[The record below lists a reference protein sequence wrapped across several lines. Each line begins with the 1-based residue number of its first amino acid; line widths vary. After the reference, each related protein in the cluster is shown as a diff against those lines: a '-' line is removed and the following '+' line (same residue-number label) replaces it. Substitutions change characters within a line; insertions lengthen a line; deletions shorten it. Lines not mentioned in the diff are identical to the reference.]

1 MARLDLV
8 VTLLVL
14 SIPRWALALTI
25 ATGTPDGTYQGIGED
40 IERVARNEG
49 IAVELIQTNGSFD
62 NINMV
67 GAGKVD
73 LALLQ
78 LDVLKFAS
86 DAMQQAGVRVL
97 DELKVVLNLYLE
109 EIHVIAKNAGI
120 RSLDELAGKKVA
132 VGPEKSGSA
141 LTATVLLAAHNIE
154 VKKSYDAPAEALRK
168 LETGELDALIF
179 VGGAPVPAFAK
190 LDRGFH
196 FVKIPPSA
204 ELEQIYVKTKIGSTA
219 YPWSG
224 ETETYAVPSVIMTR
238 VRNDAQYAVT
248 LQKVVLSIVVNKET
262 LDATGHPKW
271 KESFVRTTLGN
282 GYPPTMDLIGVI
294 NALDKY
300 GYRLIKK

>member
-40 IERVARNEG
+40 IQRVARNED

-86 DAMQQAGVRVL
+86 DMMQQAGVKVL

-141 LTATVLLAAHNIE
+141 LTATVLLAA
-154 VKKSYDAPAEALRK
+154 
-168 LETGELDALIF
+168 
-179 VGGAPVPAFAK
+179 
-190 LDRGFH
+190 
-196 FVKIPPSA
+196 
-204 ELEQIYVKTKIGSTA
+204 Q
-219 YPWSG
+219 
-224 ETETYAVPSVIMTR
+224 
-238 VRNDAQYAVT
+238 
-248 LQKVVLSIVVNKET
+248 
-262 LDATGHPKW
+262 
-271 KESFVRTTLGN
+271 
-282 GYPPTMDLIGVI
+282 
-294 NALDKY
+294 
-300 GYRLIKK
+300 